1 MTDEELVQYFETAS
15 LPQSLRLDRAST
27 QHDVAESVKR
37 NIALMIGESKDAN
50 AKHRLMRIKHALENP
65 YDGPEIPRF

>member
-15 LPQSLRLDRAST
+15 LPKSLRLDRAST

-37 NIALMIGESKDAN
+37 NIALMLSESKDAN
-50 AKHRLMRIKHALENP
+50 AKHRLMRIKYALENP